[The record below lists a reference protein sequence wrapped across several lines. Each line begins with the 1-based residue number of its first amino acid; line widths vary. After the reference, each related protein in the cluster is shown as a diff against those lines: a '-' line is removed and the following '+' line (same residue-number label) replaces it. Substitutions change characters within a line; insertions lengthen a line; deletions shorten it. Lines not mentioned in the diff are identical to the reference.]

1 MIDGLRGDLPH
12 VFALARRIPNP
23 RFAPASPL
31 WAVLAASGAGL
42 FVSAAL
48 VVVLTI
54 TARFLGAP
62 LEWVGGVATFGAT
75 ATALSVAYTIAGQS
89 AVIVYA
95 GIVVIERLLGLP
107 GLMRFCVAIVSES
120 PVCSPF
126 SYILGLW
133 PEVLGAAVAY
143 WFARV
148 HWMRTTD
155 GSGNPLLEA
164 AGALS
169 LTQGVAA
176 AILGALLLSASAFE
190 AGLLLLV
197 SAVAGGIACG
207 LVLLRRVAE
216 KRQWRSLG
224 IIAIAVVGVWLLVG
238 VPTFM
243 GQVGIGGAIAIGGLN
258 LIGFVSPLV
267 EVGVAALVL
276 YMAAARK
283 VSSSLVA

>member
-1 MIDGLRGDLPH
+1 MIDGLRGDLPQ

-62 LEWVGGVATFGAT
+62 LEWVGGVATLGAT
-75 ATALSVAYTIAGQS
+75 AAALSVAYTIGGQS

-95 GIVVIERLLGLP
+95 GIAVIERLLGLP

-283 VSSSLVA
+283 VSSNQVA